1 MNNSLLIS
9 VPSAAKKLGIP
20 KKAVLSLIDTGVL
33 VGIAAAGDT
42 YITAQSMESLTGQK
56 STVDSGQCTS
66 GYPGPQEVSCLL
78 TKDDVV
84 VEPEKAGVDMT
95 YKGSVSSLKDGRFM
109 VQIDLGKKPDGKRN
123 RHNKS
128 FHDKKEADAYLEM
141 KLQELNGVQVAVSTP
156 SVPVQPVVSP
166 LPSQYTQLTF
176 EEYAVK
182 ILNEGVGKATTRTIE
197 GHRLGI
203 RPMVELIG
211 HKKMVDLT
219 TQDLRKAFEVI
230 RYKYLKS
237 NVTRSFNI
245 TRLMIQ
251 TAFENGEIPTDII
264 GKMKCPTS
272 KKPIETE
279 KFPTYSEEEIATLL
293 KTSREYSLELYT
305 MFTLLECTGM
315 RPGEMRG
322 LEWSVFDAEKK
333 TIRIKQAATVQF
345 EKLESIRRQAK
356 AKDIISV
363 PKSAYSVRTLRL
375 SDLAV
380 KALLEWNK
388 YLSKSRNQKRA
399 DSPYIFPNAKGNFK
413 SETSCQSII
422 QRYRAE
428 FHLEGVTFYKF
439 RHTMCTRLILSG
451 QPISVIQRIMGDNTT
466 DVIMKVYT
474 HVNQEMAMKAT
485 EGFYDELNKR
495 HAGMMA

>member
-1 MNNSLLIS
+1 MSSLLIS

-20 KKAVLSLIDTGVL
+20 KKVVLSMVDTGVL
-33 VGIAAAGDT
+33 VGIAAAGDI
-42 YITAQSMESLTGQK
+42 YITAQSIESLAGQN
-56 STVDSGQCTS
+56 STVDSGQHPS
-66 GYPGPQEVSCLL
+66 GYPAPEELPCPL
-78 TKDDVV
+78 TKDEVV
-84 VEPEKAGVDMT
+84 VEAEKAGMEMT

-109 VQIDLGKKPDGKRN
+109 VQIDLGKTPEGKRK
-123 RHNKS
+123 RESKS
-128 FHDKKEADAYLEM
+128 FKAQKEAEGFLE
-141 KLQELNGVQVAVSTP
+141 KRLQELNGGQVVSTP
-156 SVPVQPVVSP
+156 FVPVPPMVSP
-166 LPSQYTQLTF
+166 IPAQYTQLTF

-219 TQDLRKAFEVI
+219 TQDLKKAFEVI

-388 YLSKSRNQKRA
+388 YLSKSRNQRRA
-399 DSPYIFPNAKGNFK
+399 ESPYIFPNAKGNFK

-428 FHLEGVTFYKF
+428 FHLEGVTYYKF
-439 RHTMCTRLILSG
+439 RHTMCTRLILAG
-451 QPISVIQRIMGDNTT
+451 QPIPVIQRIMGDNTP
-466 DVIMKVYT
+466 DVIMKIYT

-495 HAGMMA
+495 HADMVG

>member
-9 VPSAAKKLGIP
+9 VPSAAKKLGVP
-20 KKAVLSLIDTGVL
+20 KKAVLSMIDTGVL
-33 VGIAAAGDT
+33 VGIAAGGDT
-42 YITAQSMESLTGQK
+42 YVTAQSIESLAGQN
-56 STVDSGQCTS
+56 SVVDSGQHPS
-66 GYPGPQEVSCLL
+66 GYPAQEELPCLL
-78 TKDDVV
+78 TKDNVV
-84 VEPEKAGVDMT
+84 VEQEKAGAGMT

-109 VQIDLGKKPDGKRN
+109 VQIDLGKTPDGKRK
-123 RHNKS
+123 RESKS
-128 FHDKKEADAYLEM
+128 FKSQKEADTYLA
-141 KLQELNGVQVAVSTP
+141 KRLQELNGVQVVSTP
-156 SVPVQPVVSP
+156 FVPAQPVVS
-166 LPSQYTQLTF
+166 LTPSQYTQLTF

-251 TAFENGEIPTDII
+251 TAFENGEIPADII

-272 KKPIETE
+272 KKPIEAE

-439 RHTMCTRLILSG
+439 RHTMCTRMILAG

-495 HAGMMA
+495 HAGMMV

>member
-1 MNNSLLIS
+1 MSNLLMS
-9 VPSAAKKLGIP
+9 VPSAAKKLGVP
-20 KKAVLSLIDTGVL
+20 KKAVLSMINTGVL

-42 YITAQSMESLTGQK
+42 YITAQSIESLVGQN
-56 STVDSGQCTS
+56 SVVDSGQHPS
-66 GYPGPQEVSCLL
+66 GYPAQEELPCLL
-78 TKDDVV
+78 TKDNVV
-84 VEPEKAGVDMT
+84 VEQEKAGAGMT

-109 VQIDLGKKPDGKRN
+109 VQIDLGKTPDGKRK
-123 RHNKS
+123 RESKS
-128 FHDKKEADAYLEM
+128 FKDQKGAETYLAIR
-141 KLQELNGVQVAVSTP
+141 LQELNGVQVVSTP
-156 SVPVQPVVSP
+156 FVPIQPVVSP
-166 LPSQYTQLTF
+166 LPSHYTQLTF

-305 MFTLLECTGM
+305 MFALLECTGM

-388 YLSKSRNQKRA
+388 YLSKSRNQRRA
-399 DSPYIFPNAKGNFK
+399 ESPYIFPNAKGNFK

-474 HVNQEMAMKAT
+474 HVNAEMAMKAT

-495 HAGMMA
+495 HIGMMA

>member
-1 MNNSLLIS
+1 MSSLLIS
-9 VPSAAKKLGIP
+9 VPSAARKLGIP
-20 KKAVLSLIDTGVL
+20 KKAVLSMIDTGIL

-42 YITAQSMESLTGQK
+42 YVTTQSIESLAGQN
-56 STVDSGQCTS
+56 SVVDSGQHPS
-66 GYPGPQEVSCLL
+66 GYPEPQEVSCLL

-84 VEPEKAGVDMT
+84 VEPEKAGVDMV

-141 KLQELNGVQVAVSTP
+141 KLQELNGVQVETSTP
-156 SVPVQPVVSP
+156 FVPVQPVVSP
-166 LPSQYTQLTF
+166 TPSQYTQLTF

-264 GKMKCPTS
+264 GKMKCP
-272 KKPIETE
+272 
-279 KFPTYSEEEIATLL
+279 
-293 KTSREYSLELYT
+293 
-305 MFTLLECTGM
+305 
-315 RPGEMRG
+315 
-322 LEWSVFDAEKK
+322 
-333 TIRIKQAATVQF
+333 
-345 EKLESIRRQAK
+345 
-356 AKDIISV
+356 
-363 PKSAYSVRTLRL
+363 
-375 SDLAV
+375 
-380 KALLEWNK
+380 
-388 YLSKSRNQKRA
+388 
-399 DSPYIFPNAKGNFK
+399 
-413 SETSCQSII
+413 SC
-422 QRYRAE
+422 
-428 FHLEGVTFYKF
+428 
-439 RHTMCTRLILSG
+439 
-451 QPISVIQRIMGDNTT
+451 
-466 DVIMKVYT
+466 
-474 HVNQEMAMKAT
+474 
-485 EGFYDELNKR
+485 
-495 HAGMMA
+495 

>member
-9 VPSAAKKLGIP
+9 VPSAAKKLGVP
-20 KKAVLSLIDTGVL
+20 KKAVLSMIDTGVL

-42 YITAQSMESLTGQK
+42 YITAQSIESLTGQK

-78 TKDDVV
+78 TKDKVV
-84 VEPEKAGVDMT
+84 VEQEKAGVDMI

-109 VQIDLGKKPDGKRN
+109 VQIDLGKTPEGKRK
-123 RHNKS
+123 RESKS
-128 FHDKKEADAYLEM
+128 FKDQKKADAYLA
-141 KLQELNGVQVAVSTP
+141 KRLQELNGVQVVSTP
-156 SVPVQPVVSP
+156 FVPIQPVVSP
-166 LPSQYTQLTF
+166 APSQYTQLTF

-197 GHRLGI
+197 GYRLGI
-203 RPMVELIG
+203 RAMVGLIG

-219 TQDLRKAFEVI
+219 TQDLKKAFEEI

-237 NVTRSFNI
+237 GVARSFNI
-245 TRLMIQ
+245 TRQIIQ
-251 TAFENGEIPTDII
+251 TAFENGEIPADIM

-293 KTSREYSLELYT
+293 KTSKEYSLELYT

-322 LEWSVFDAEKK
+322 LEWSVFDPEKK
-333 TIRIKQAATVQF
+333 TIRIKQAATVKF
-345 EKLESIRRQAK
+345 GKLESIRKQAK

-375 SDLAV
+375 SDLSV
-380 KALLEWNK
+380 KALLEWKK
-388 YLSKSRNQKRA
+388 YLSKSRNRKKA
-399 DSPYIFPNAKGNFK
+399 NSPYIFPNQKGNFK

-428 FHLEGVTFYKF
+428 FHLEGVTYYKF
-439 RHTMCTRLILSG
+439 RHTMCTRLILAK
-451 QPISVIQRIMGDNTT
+451 QPLSVIQRIMGDNTI

-474 HVNQEMAMKAT
+474 HVDAEMAMKAT
-485 EGFYDELNKR
+485 EGFYDELNKK
-495 HAGMMA
+495 HVNMVV

>member
-1 MNNSLLIS
+1 MVWEYIS
-9 VPSAAKKLGIP
+9 VPSAARKLGIP
-20 KKAVLSLIDTGVL
+20 KKAVLSMVDTGVL
-33 VGIAAAGDT
+33 VGIAAGGDT
-42 YITAQSMESLTGQK
+42 YVTTQSIESLAGQN
-56 STVDSGQCTS
+56 STVDSGQHPS
-66 GYPGPQEVSCLL
+66 GYPEPQEVSCLL

-84 VEPEKAGVDMT
+84 VEPEKAGAGMI

-109 VQIDLGKKPDGKRN
+109 VQIDLGKTPDGKRK
-123 RHNKS
+123 RESKS
-128 FHDKKEADAYLEM
+128 FKNHKEADAYLA
-141 KLQELNGVQVAVSTP
+141 KRLQELNGVQVGVSTP
-156 SVPVQPVVSP
+156 FVPVQPVVSP

-251 TAFENGEIPTDII
+251 TAFENGEIPADII

-305 MFTLLECTGM
+305 MFALLECTGM

-388 YLSKSRNQKRA
+388 YLSKSRNQRRA
-399 DSPYIFPNAKGNFK
+399 ESPYIFPNAKGNFK

-439 RHTMCTRLILSG
+439 RHTMCTRLILAG
-451 QPISVIQRIMGDNTT
+451 QPISVIQRIMGDNTA
-466 DVIMKVYT
+466 DMIMKVYT
-474 HVNQEMAMKAT
+474 HVSQEMAMKAT

-495 HAGMMA
+495 HAGMMV

>member
-1 MNNSLLIS
+1 MSNLLMS
-9 VPSAAKKLGIP
+9 VPSAAKKLGVP
-20 KKAVLSLIDTGVL
+20 KKAVLSMINTGVL

-42 YITAQSMESLTGQK
+42 YITAQSIESLVGQN
-56 STVDSGQCTS
+56 SVVDSGQHPS
-66 GYPGPQEVSCLL
+66 GYPAQEELPCLL
-78 TKDDVV
+78 TKDNVV
-84 VEPEKAGVDMT
+84 VEQEKAGAGMT

-109 VQIDLGKKPDGKRN
+109 VQIDLGKTPDGKRK
-123 RHNKS
+123 RESKS
-128 FHDKKEADAYLEM
+128 FKDQKGAETYLAIR
-141 KLQELNGVQVAVSTP
+141 LQELNGVQVVSTP
-156 SVPVQPVVSP
+156 SVPIQPVVSP
-166 LPSQYTQLTF
+166 LHSQYTQLTF

-219 TQDLRKAFEVI
+219 TQDLKKAFEVI

-380 KALLEWNK
+380 RALLEWNK

-399 DSPYIFPNAKGNFK
+399 ESPYIFPNAKGNFK

-474 HVNQEMAMKAT
+474 HVNAEMAMKAT

-495 HAGMMA
+495 HIGMMA